1 MSDRGDDNL
10 AALAHQAQ
18 RLADISSL
26 GHIGGD
32 DARVRK
38 LTTCQFDDHTER
50 LVDGSG
56 GVGRAEVNRPDP
68 FSIDGIHRDIM
79 ALASGFRALNRVAAD
94 STHAQYD
101 DGIPRPN

>member
-1 MSDRGDDNL
+1 MSDRGDTSL
-10 AALAHQAQ
+10 TPLAHQAQ
-18 RLADISSL
+18 GLADIDSL

-56 GVGRAEVNRPDP
+56 GGGRAEVNRPAP
-68 FSIDGIHRDIM
+68 IVTDGVHRDNM
-79 ALASGFRALNRVAAD
+79 ARASGFRALNSVAAD
-94 STHAQYD
+94 STHTQYD
-101 DGIPRPN
+101 DGIP